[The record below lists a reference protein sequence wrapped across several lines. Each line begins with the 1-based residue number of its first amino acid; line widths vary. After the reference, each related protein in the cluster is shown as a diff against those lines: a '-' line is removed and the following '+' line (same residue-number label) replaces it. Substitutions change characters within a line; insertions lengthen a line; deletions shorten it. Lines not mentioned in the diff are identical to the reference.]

1 MATVRA
7 IAQIGEPVLR
17 TPAREVAA
25 DEIET
30 PEFQRFVDELIATM
44 RHARGAGLA
53 ANQVFEPVQ
62 VCAIEVNDNPRYPY
76 KPRIPLTI
84 LINPKLEPLS
94 PETFE
99 NYEGCL
105 SVPNLRGVVRRH
117 AELRV
122 RALDRHGAPLDFE
135 VRGISAGTFQHEV
148 DHLWGKLFVDRVE
161 DPSTLCTWEAFGRY
175 QEAKF
180 RERVLQLV
188 ARWGS

>member
-1 MATVRA
+1 MATIRA

-17 TPAREVAA
+17 QPTREVAA
-25 DEIET
+25 SEIET

-53 ANQVFEPVQ
+53 ANQVFAPVQ
-62 VCAIEVNDNPRYPY
+62 VCAIEVSDNPRYPY
-76 KPRIPLTI
+76 KPKIPLTI

-94 PETFE
+94 DEMFD

-105 SVPNLRGVVRRH
+105 SVPNLRGVVPRH

-122 RALDRHGAPLDFE
+122 RALDRHGEPLDFE
-135 VRGISAGTFQHEV
+135 VRGLSAGTYQHEV
-148 DHLWGKLFVDRVE
+148 DHLRGKLFVDRVE
-161 DPSTLCTWEAFGRY
+161 DPTTLCTWDTFARHREA
-175 QEAKF
+175 AF
-180 RERVLQLV
+180 RERVQQLV